1 MSFKIVVDSCCE
13 LPEEYLQ
20 DPRFEIVPLGLEVGD
35 YQIQDDENFDQA
47 EFLKKVAE
55 CPKCPKSA
63 CPRAFQGSLP
73 HRSRA
78 CVCDHF
84 ILPPQRKLQ
93 QCGAWYES
101 VSGKIREEADPR
113 HRFRVRQLW

>member
-1 MSFKIVVDSCCE
+1 MSFKIVADSCCE

-35 YQIQDDENFDQA
+35 YQIQDDENFNQA

-63 CPRAFQGSLP
+63 ALP
-73 HRSRA
+73 
-78 CVCDHF
+78 
-84 ILPPQRKLQ
+84 Q
-93 QCGAWYES
+93 S
-101 VSGKIREEADPR
+101 VSGKPTT
-113 HRFRVRQLW
+113 QKQSMCM